1 MTDVREPTERDRHWL
16 DHEGKLSASGLTA
29 KAYAAEHSLSLNAFY
44 QSRKRLRALG
54 LIKRTRAVRG
64 ERNNREAKPMA
75 FSKVEVASPG
85 RSSLDF
91 RISLP
96 NGVVLEWSGGALPS
110 LVIELVERL
119 AQSR

>member
-1 MTDVREPTERDRHWL
+1 MIDVREPTERDRHWS

-64 ERNNREAKPMA
+64 EGNNREAKSMA
-75 FSKVEVASPG
+75 FTKVEVASPR
-85 RSSLDF
+85 RSSFDF
-91 RISLP
+91 RLSLP
-96 NGVVLEWSGGALPS
+96 NCVVLEWSDGELPS
-110 LVIELVERL
+110 AVIDLVERL